1 MTRLLRLTQVNLVDN
16 ELSIS
21 VKQGYAGRNSANIT
35 TIVSQSSIRV
45 ASRPDCD
52 YCYGNSLTSCSN
64 GVGIK
69 YGSTTLSGGRSGN
82 ADQVDSPPAYD
93 TKLFVINSRFNGFQS
108 SYSGNL
114 SGCRENKVFQVDSQS
129 VDSKGSINLIGSTC
143 TNCELPKSL
152 ITFPRVPTDST
163 CGDTPCSGLANYY
176 IRDNNLVFSPGSA
189 LFYVPQDAHFAA
201 AEGCVLNADI
211 QGYLCNRNDI
221 GVLQFESISRD
232 FDSRTVWPVTL
243 AYDTAKWTST
253 INAPKK
259 WDNFNRVA
267 RFAAMLVTGERYQL
281 SFNGQAPSDMRFSMQ
296 QKSNVSAGA
305 SDFVVINMT
314 YQISNIAARV
324 SVSELKR
331 DPLLASGSSTTADY
345 FSTCGANKYFQ
356 QNGTLSFVVTDSPT
370 CEVRVKLVSSVS
382 VSTTIAS
389 HISIF

>member
-1 MTRLLRLTQVNLVDN
+1 MN
-16 ELSIS
+16 
-21 VKQGYAGRNSANIT
+21 
-35 TIVSQSSIRV
+35 
-45 ASRPDCD
+45 P
-52 YCYGNSLTSCSN
+52 
-64 GVGIK
+64 
-69 YGSTTLSGGRSGN
+69 
-82 ADQVDSPPAYD
+82 
-93 TKLFVINSRFNGFQS
+93 
-108 SYSGNL
+108 
-114 SGCRENKVFQVDSQS
+114 QS

-152 ITFPRVPTDST
+152 ITFPRVPTDSI

-189 LFYVPQDAHFAA
+189 LFYVPQDAPFAA

-259 WDNFNRVA
+259 WHNFNRVA

-356 QNGTLSFVVTDSPT
+356 QNGTLSFVVTDNPT